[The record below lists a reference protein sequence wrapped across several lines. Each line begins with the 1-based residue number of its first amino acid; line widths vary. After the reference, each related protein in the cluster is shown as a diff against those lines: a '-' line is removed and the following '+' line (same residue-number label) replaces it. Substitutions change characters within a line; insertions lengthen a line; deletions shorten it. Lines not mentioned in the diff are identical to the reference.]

1 MNIFY
6 FIIIY
11 LKTNKGIKV
20 SNSILLSVFIL
31 RMDPFHNYDDNYG
44 QFIIIDADYYKT
56 DYTELYSRIKKTKK
70 TNRPAKP
77 MNMSSYLDHRKIVT
91 KNSLNIY
98 KYCDDKYNS
107 TINVICIIFT
117 YAVTYAYGF
126 FN

>member
-1 MNIFY
+1 M
-6 FIIIY
+6 
-11 LKTNKGIKV
+11 
-20 SNSILLSVFIL
+20 
-31 RMDPFHNYDDNYG
+31 MDPFHNYDDNYG

-56 DYTELYSRIKKTKK
+56 DYTELYSRIKKQKK
-70 TNRPAKP
+70 TKNQT
-77 MNMSSYLDHRKIVT
+77 NIISYLDHKKIVT
-91 KNSLNIY
+91 KNNRFALNIY